1 MNSEA
6 SRYISSAVHRP
17 EGDSCFS
24 IYQHMISWIK
34 ITKKGNFGTLKT
46 SLSSNFVYNF
56 QTFRGFFQVNF
67 FTILLQIQCETI
79 IFHLPVN
86 TTKPKFVA
94 LLVFVCM
101 TALVIVQIS
110 SSKNVSK

>member
-1 MNSEA
+1 MLSGFELYPRWVPLNSEA
-6 SRYISSAVHRP
+6 SRYVSSAVHRP

-56 QTFRGFFQVNF
+56 QTFRGFFQVHF
-67 FTILLQIQCETI
+67 LRFCC
-79 IFHLPVN
+79 
-86 TTKPKFVA
+86 KFSVK
-94 LLVFVCM
+94 L
-101 TALVIVQIS
+101 
-110 SSKNVSK
+110 